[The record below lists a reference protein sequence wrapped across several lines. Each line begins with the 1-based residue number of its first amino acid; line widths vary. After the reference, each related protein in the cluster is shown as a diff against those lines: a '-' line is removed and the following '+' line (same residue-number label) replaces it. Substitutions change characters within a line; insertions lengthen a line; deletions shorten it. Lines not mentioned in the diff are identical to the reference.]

1 MALPTQEDFLANVL
15 KLVKH
20 AHEDC
25 PICTSPM
32 TSPARLPCKHV
43 FCKGC
48 ITKWLTQPKVNNC
61 PMCRRRLFK
70 PVLSAREEADLEEQT
85 ANEAQRAADNLEIA
99 ETRAELARSLN
110 ASRLLVMNIDNYDV
124 RAWIAE
130 ENTRDEVRAH
140 LARRRIANLRLVAVE
155 DAFMA
160 AGLVH
165 ALRRNA
171 LTDFRSADVLTLNNS
186 VLWSEE
192 RLNQLKHD
200 ARSMLIN
207 NDLPRLQQGAVRI
220 VAESVGTSLI
230 LISNALMRLASSE
243 NRPWSVMNQRIWR
256 RMVIN
261 IWRLVSPKNDLLF
274 DSQSLHLAIMSCALQ
289 QCHGGDEQYITLPFF
304 PSQQEPD
311 FVRELRFMV
320 HFVVDHAGPTME
332 SDVLREEPRVLTMT
346 VSHWAQHLAAKYTN
360 MAFVRA

>member
-1 MALPTQEDFLANVL
+1 
-15 KLVKH
+15 
-20 AHEDC
+20 
-25 PICTSPM
+25 
-32 TSPARLPCKHV
+32 
-43 FCKGC
+43 
-48 ITKWLTQPKVNNC
+48 
-61 PMCRRRLFK
+61 MCRRRLFK
-70 PVLSAREEADLEEQT
+70 PVFSAREEADLEQRT
-85 ANEAQRAADNLEIA
+85 ADEAQRAADNLEIA

-110 ASRLLVMNIDNYDV
+110 ASRLLMNMDNYPV
-124 RAWIAE
+124 RAWVAE
-130 ENTRDEVRAH
+130 ENTRDEVRAQ
-140 LARRRIANLRLVAVE
+140 LARRRIANMRLVAVE

-192 RLNQLKHD
+192 RLNQLRHD

-230 LISNALMRLASSE
+230 LISNALMRLASSD
-243 NRPWSVMNQRIWR
+243 NRPWSVMNERIWR

-261 IWRLVSPKNDLLF
+261 VWRLVSPKNDLLF
-274 DSQSLHLAIMSCALQ
+274 DSQSLHLAIMSCAIQ
-289 QCHGGDEQYITLPFF
+289 QCHGGDEQYMTPPFF
-304 PSQQEPD
+304 QQEPD
-311 FVRELRFMV
+311 FVRDLQFMV

-332 SDVLREEPRVLTMT
+332 SDVLREEPRVLTIT
-346 VSHWAQHLAAKYTN
+346 VSHWAHHLAAKYTN
-360 MAFVRA
+360 MVFVRA

>member
-32 TSPARLPCKHV
+32 TSPARLPCKHE

-186 VLWSEE
+186 
-192 RLNQLKHD
+192 
-200 ARSMLIN
+200 
-207 NDLPRLQQGAVRI
+207 DLPRLQQGAVRI